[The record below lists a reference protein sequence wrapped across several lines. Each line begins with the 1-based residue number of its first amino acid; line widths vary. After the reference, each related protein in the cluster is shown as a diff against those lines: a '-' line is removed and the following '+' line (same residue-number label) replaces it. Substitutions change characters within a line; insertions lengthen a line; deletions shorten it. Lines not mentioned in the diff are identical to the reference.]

1 MKQFTHI
8 AFWVLLLL
16 PTFLLAQSKECALSF
31 TYEQIDTYHV
41 QLHAISTPDSLD
53 YVWETNMSGSYTG
66 QNPIIEIPANSSDYV
81 CLFVLNDT
89 LDCGEICDSVYT
101 SSESCNADFSIEEGD
116 PVLGYTF
123 TSLSFGEEP
132 INHQWEID
140 GLFAGNNEILEY
152 NFTEFGTYNVC
163 LIIETATGCIDTTCQ
178 LITIPDTVNCEVEFN
193 TNLNHQFAE
202 FSATA
207 SGATPFTY
215 NWTINDE
222 PQGNEST
229 LIFEFSESGT
239 YSICV
244 YLTAS
249 NGCETSY
256 CEDITIGEILPYFS
270 LNGQVYADN
279 NLVNTEIHCY
289 KDNQL
294 IKSTT
299 SILGQF
305 EFSNLFEGE
314 YKLLAISHQTDYHD
328 TWYGDKLTIDNA
340 WGINLIGNTWDVDIH
355 LQHAN
360 SSVSDNQQKLNIYP
374 NPVVSQLTIQS
385 DNAIQ
390 RIRIFNHSGIVIEI
404 RDDNFDR
411 IDMSNYASGIYV
423 VEIQL
428 QNKVLRK
435 KVIKL

>member
-1 MKQFTHI
+1 MKRFTHI

-41 QLHAISTPDSLD
+41 QLHAISAPDSLE
-53 YVWETNMSGSYTG
+53 YVWETNLSGTYTG
-66 QNPIIEIPANSSDYV
+66 QDPIIEIPADSSDQV
-81 CLFVLNDT
+81 CLFVTNDT
-89 LDCGEICDSVYT
+89 LDCEEFCDLVYT
-101 SSESCNADFSIEEGD
+101 SFESYNADFSIEEGN
-116 PVLGYTF
+116 PVIGWTF
-123 TSLSFGEEP
+123 TSQSLGEEP
-132 INHQWEID
+132 INHQWRID

-178 LITIPDTVNCEVEFN
+178 TITVTDTINCEVEFN
-193 TNLNHQFAE
+193 TSLNHQFAE

-270 LNGQVYADN
+270 LSGQVYADN
-279 NLVNTEIHCY
+279 NPVNTEIHCY

-299 SILGQF
+299 STLGQF
-305 EFSNLFEGE
+305 EFSKLFHGE
-314 YKLLAISHQTDYHD
+314 YKLLAISPQTDYHD
-328 TWYGDKLTIDNA
+328 TWYGDKLSMENA
-340 WGINLIGNTWDVDIH
+340 WGIDLIGNTWDVDIH
-355 LQHAN
+355 LQHTN
-360 SSVSDNQQKLNIYP
+360 SSITNNQQTFNIYP
-374 NPVVSQLTIQS
+374 NPVDNLLTIQS
-385 DNAIQ
+385 DNTIQ
-390 RIRIFNHSGIVIEI
+390 RISIINHSGRIVEI
-404 RDDNFDR
+404 RDDNFNR

-423 VEIQL
+423 LEIQF
-428 QNKVLRK
+428 QDKVIRK
-435 KVIKL
+435 KVIKS